1 MTDLLLTGTVPYVPV
16 AHRMDLMRTATI
28 PPVEQTTCA
37 FAFVSDRA
45 GRTLM
50 TRVDGRGWDIPGGH
64 LEPGETAAGA
74 AVRELYEETGLRL
87 PSSALSAFAWQRIE
101 LLAPA
106 PDGYRYPPLTYMVM
120 FRASLPEPGSP
131 TRPPAGSEA
140 TGAGWLVFEE
150 ISRVCAGR
158 SWLALVDGAGPL

>member
-1 MTDLLLTGTVPYVPV
+1 MTHLVVTGTLPYIPV
-16 AHRMDLMRTATI
+16 AHRMDLMRSESV
-28 PPVEQTTCA
+28 PPLEQTTCA

-50 TRVDGRGWDIPGGH
+50 TRVDRRGWDIPGGH
-64 LEPGETAAGA
+64 LEPGETAVDA

-87 PSSALSAFAWQRIE
+87 PPSALSVFAWERIE

-120 FRASLPEPGSP
+120 FRAALPALGSP
-131 TRPPAGSEA
+131 TQPPAGSEA
-140 TGAGWLVFEE
+140 TGAGWLEVEE
-150 ISRVCAGR
+150 ITRVCAGR
-158 SWLALVDGAGPL
+158 SWLALLDGAGPL

>member
-1 MTDLLLTGTVPYVPV
+1 MTHLVVTGTLPYIPV
-16 AHRMDLMRTATI
+16 AHRMDLMRSASV
-28 PPVEQTTCA
+28 PPLEQTTCA
-37 FAFVSDRA
+37 FAFVADRT

-64 LEPGETAAGA
+64 LEPGETAADA

-87 PSSALSAFAWQRIE
+87 SPSALSVFAWERIE

-120 FRASLPEPGSP
+120 FRAALPGLGAP

-140 TGAGWLVFEE
+140 TGAGWLAVEE
-150 ISRVCAGR
+150 INRVCAGR
-158 SWLALVDGAGPL
+158 SWLALLDGAGPL